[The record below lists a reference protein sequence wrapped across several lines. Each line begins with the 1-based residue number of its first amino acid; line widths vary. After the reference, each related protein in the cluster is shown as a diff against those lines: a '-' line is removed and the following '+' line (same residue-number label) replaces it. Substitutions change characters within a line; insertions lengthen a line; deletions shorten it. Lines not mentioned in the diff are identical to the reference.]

1 MLHVTSQRN
10 TTILRAAAE
19 EVAAVGLR
27 RTSLTDVARRAGVS
41 RMTVYREYGD
51 APTLWRSLLTAE
63 IGDVVAQADRM
74 ATASASNGRERLVS
88 AVVEAV
94 TRLAEHALVTRV
106 LELDPELIL
115 PFVVDRLG
123 SGQQLAV
130 ESIRSM
136 LADGIAD
143 HSIRECDVP
152 ASAHLMLL
160 LAQSFVFSA
169 RITPADASPAAVTE
183 ELRRMLDGYLAP
195 PPTFA
200 EVRSLPGKPR
210 KKAVNA
216 QKEPK

>member
-1 MLHVTSQRN
+1 VTSQRN

-51 APTLWRSLLTAE
+51 APTLWRSLLTEE
-63 IGDVVAQADRM
+63 ISAVVGAADQ
-74 ATASASNGRERLVS
+74 TALAGARNGRERLVT
-88 AVVEAV
+88 AVIEAV
-94 TRLAEHALVTRV
+94 SRLAGHPLVTRV

-123 SGQQLAV
+123 SGQQLAA
-130 ESIRSM
+130 ERIREM

-143 HSIRECDVP
+143 GSIQECDVA
-152 ASAHLMLL
+152 ASAHLLLL

-169 RITPADASPAAVTE
+169 RIEPADTDAASVTA
-183 ELRRMLDGYLAP
+183 ELRRLLDGYLSAP
-195 PPTFA
+195 SHSDS
-200 EVRSLPGKPR
+200 R
-210 KKAVNA
+210 
-216 QKEPK
+216 KEPA

>member
-1 MLHVTSQRN
+1 MTSQRN

-63 IGDVVAQADRM
+63 ISAVVTAADQA
-74 ATASASNGRERLVS
+74 AVAIAGNGRERLVA

-94 TRLAEHALVTRV
+94 TRLADHPLVTRV

-115 PFVVDRLG
+115 PFIVDRLG
-123 SGQQLAV
+123 SGQQLAA
-130 ESIRSM
+130 ERIREM
-136 LADGIAD
+136 LAAGIAD
-143 HSIRECDVP
+143 GSIGDCDVD
-152 ASAHLMLL
+152 AAAHLMLL

-169 RITPADASPAAVTE
+169 RVAPLGAEPAAVTG
-183 ELRRMLDGYLAP
+183 ELRRMLNGYLSAGSASA
-195 PPTFA
+195 TSA
-200 EVRSLPGKPR
+200 T
-210 KKAVNA
+210 
-216 QKEPK
+216 KESA

>member
-1 MLHVTSQRN
+1 VTSQRN

-51 APTLWRSLLTAE
+51 APTLWRSLLTEE
-63 IGDVVAQADRM
+63 ISAVVAAADQ
-74 ATASASNGRERLVS
+74 TALAAARNGRERLVT
-88 AVVEAV
+88 AVIEAV
-94 TRLAEHALVTRV
+94 SRLADHPLVTRV

-123 SGQQLAV
+123 SGQQLAA
-130 ESIRSM
+130 ERIREM

-143 HSIRECDVP
+143 GSIQHCDV
-152 ASAHLMLL
+152 AAAAHLLLL

-169 RITPADASPAAVTE
+169 RIQPAETDASSVTA
-183 ELRRMLDGYLAP
+183 ELRRLLDGYLSAP
-195 PPTFA
+195 ASSP
-200 EVRSLPGKPR
+200 PR
-210 KKAVNA
+210 K
-216 QKEPK
+216 EPA